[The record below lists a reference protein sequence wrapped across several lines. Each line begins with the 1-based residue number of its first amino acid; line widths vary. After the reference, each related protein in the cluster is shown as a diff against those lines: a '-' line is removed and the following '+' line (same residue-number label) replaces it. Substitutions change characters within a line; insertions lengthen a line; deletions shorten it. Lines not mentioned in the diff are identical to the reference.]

1 MIAPGLVSLNYAST
15 SGNSSYH
22 ALQVTAEKRFGTGLG
37 FLTAYTY
44 SHAIDNVPLQ
54 QGGNGDGPV
63 PQDPRYRFLDR
74 GNSSFDI
81 RHRWTQTVLYNLPFG
96 KGKKFSSSHNWVNTA
111 FGDWQVNMI
120 LILQTGLPFTPSL
133 ASPVANTG
141 TGSRPDRLGDAA
153 LPNPDPARW
162 FNTALGTP
170 GAPWGTPAIYTFGNA
185 AEASCTVPAAPTSM
199 FPCSRN
205 SPSRSGSGCSSAPNF
220 STCPTTRSSTC
231 RTPVSEHLSR
241 ERFRGRWGHRAI
253 SSSGCALFS
262 K

>member
-1 MIAPGLVSLNYAST
+1 MS
-15 SGNSSYH
+15 
-22 ALQVTAEKRFGTGLG
+22 AEKRFATGLG

-81 RHRWTQTVLYNLPFG
+81 RHRWTQTALYNLPFG
-96 KGKKFSSSHNWVNTA
+96 KGKRFSASHDWVNTA
-111 FGDWQVNMI
+111 FGDWQVNLI
-120 LILQTGLPFTPSL
+120 LIFQTGLPFTPSL

-141 TGSRPDRLGDAA
+141 TGSRPDRLGDAT

-170 GAPWGTPAIYTFGNA
+170 GAPWGTPALYTFGNA
-185 AEASCTVPAAPTSM
+185 GRGFVLGPGRTNIDVSLFKEFAITEQVRLQFRAEFFNLPNHPQFDLPNASIGTSVAGTISGTV
-199 FPCSRN
+199 
-205 SPSRSGSGCSSAPNF
+205 G
-220 STCPTTRSSTC
+220 
-231 RTPVSEHLSR
+231 TPRDIQFGLRVV
-241 ERFRGRWGHRAI
+241 F
-253 SSSGCALFS
+253 
-262 K
+262 